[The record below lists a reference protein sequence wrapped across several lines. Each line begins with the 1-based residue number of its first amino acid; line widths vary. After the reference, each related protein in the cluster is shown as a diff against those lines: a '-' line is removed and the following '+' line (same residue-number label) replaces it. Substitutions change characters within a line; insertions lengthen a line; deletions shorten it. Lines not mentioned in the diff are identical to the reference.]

1 MIYFDTTTSENTW
14 KADRA
19 RSEQNGRVYELDEK
33 GNFRPTRPIP
43 QNNNQNRKPKKQK
56 TIDTKNV
63 VSGKTSDKSCPSRPR
78 LIDYMPPFDVL
89 EKHRE
94 NFEKIT
100 DKDDEKLYV
109 KFNQISWYWA
119 KDNLT
124 CWGKIV
130 GYQGDHK
137 EIAIVEYPG
146 EKDHNSLN
154 KYLKVPNKRPEIVIR
169 QINHPLSRCT
179 GNESNNTGCVISG
192 GKKRK
197 TRRKNKG
204 KTLKKNKKNKSIR
217 KRTRGKK

>member
-1 MIYFDTTTSENTW
+1 EPKKTW
-14 KADRA
+14 NADRERA
-19 RSEQNGRVYELDEK
+19 EKRGRVYELDKK
-33 GNFRPTRPIP
+33 GNFHPTRQIP

-63 VSGKTSDKSCPSRPR
+63 VSDKAPDKTCPSRPH
-78 LIDYMPPFDVL
+78 LINYMPPFDVV
-89 EKHRE
+89 E
-94 NFEKIT
+94 NGETFKKRT
-100 DKDDEKLYV
+100 DKDDNKPYV
-109 KFNQISWYWA
+109 KFNKISWYWA
-119 KDNLT
+119 EEGNLR

-130 GYQGDHK
+130 GYQGDK
-137 EIAIVEYPG
+137 NDTAIVEYPG

-154 KYLKVPNKRPEIVIR
+154 KYLKVPNQRPEIVIR